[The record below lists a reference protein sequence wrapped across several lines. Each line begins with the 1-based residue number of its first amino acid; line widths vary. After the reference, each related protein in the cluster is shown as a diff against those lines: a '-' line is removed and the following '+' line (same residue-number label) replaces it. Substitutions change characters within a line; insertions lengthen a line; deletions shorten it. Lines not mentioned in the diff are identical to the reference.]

1 MFRFILR
8 PLWLLLEGNPTQREG
23 VTPLAALYG
32 LSFGFDGILAS
43 YDASKIKNPNTA
55 LVMSQ
60 SSDDTA
66 ATLGE
71 LQLAV

>member
-1 MFRFILR
+1 M
-8 PLWLLLEGNPTQREG
+8 
-23 VTPLAALYG
+23 ALYG

-43 YDASKIKNPNTA
+43 YGASKIKNPNAA
-55 LVMSQ
+55 LGMSQ

-71 LQLAV
+71 LQLAG

>member
-1 MFRFILR
+1 M
-8 PLWLLLEGNPTQREG
+8 
-23 VTPLAALYG
+23 TPLVALYG
-32 LSFGFDGILAS
+32 LLFRFDGILAS
-43 YDASKIKNPNTA
+43 YGASKIKNPNAA
-55 LVMSQ
+55 LDMSQ